1 MFLGGEDDGLDLD
14 RCDAEV
20 VGNVFTGFHS
30 NADNHWANAI
40 SLADGSR
47 VTVKNNICADND
59 HGIAAY
65 HGAVLTAVR
74 NTLYGNRVAA
84 VNLEEDDLPGGA
96 TLDLCILWNNGASF
110 RGRERAT
117 KLTVTRCVLPEAA
130 DWPDAG
136 NLAQDPRFRDA
147 KNGNFLPAKDSP
159 AAGRGADLS
168 RPPTSLFK

>member
-1 MFLGGEDDGLDLD
+1 M
-14 RCDAEV
+14 

-47 VTVKNNICADND
+47 VTVKNNVCADND

-65 HGAVLTAVR
+65 HGAMLTAVR
-74 NTLYGNRVAA
+74 NTLYGNLVAA

-110 RGRERAT
+110 RGREHAT
-117 KLTVTRCVLPEAA
+117 KLTVTRCVLPEAT
-130 DWPDAG
+130 DWPGAG
-136 NLAQDPRFRDA
+136 NSAEDPRFVNVNERDFWLA
-147 KNGNFLPAKDSP
+147 PDSP
-159 AAGRGADLS
+159 AAGRGVDFTALTL
-168 RPPTSLFK
+168 PPK